1 MVHSRAALGWLLF
14 PGTAIAALG
23 RPPLRDASA
32 LPQPS
37 PWRDAPALGSLSR
50 RNILAIGGAAASL
63 ALAPRPA
70 QASFGSA
77 RGAVT
82 SPPVLGSIELEKLQD
97 LTPKKRK
104 QIESVLTPR
113 QAEALRLQIEA
124 ERAGLLQQYEQEKRR
139 GQQRV
144 EAQRVVKQQIDAT
157 SADIVTLEQRIRDLE
172 EQQTSLGGT
181 RARVE
186 LPEAPARNLT
196 SLSARSRINLER
208 PGAGA
213 KPVEQTAGEALAEQF
228 EAPAQQPLWPHLS
241 RTHTSLDP
249 QVDGQFARGRRG
261 PFPDPRPRLPQAQ
274 LAQLKRSVDDRQR
287 KARETGHGRPPTA
300 PPDFSRGGL
309 P

>member
-1 MVHSRAALGWLLF
+1 MLLLF
-14 PGTAIAALG
+14 PGAAIAALG
-23 RPPLRDASA
+23 RSPLRDASA

-37 PWRDAPALGSLSR
+37 PRRDAPALGSLSR

-172 EQQTSLGGT
+172 EQQTSLGGS
-181 RARVE
+181 RVRVE

-249 QVDGQFARGRRG
+249 QVDG
-261 PFPDPRPRLPQAQ
+261 
-274 LAQLKRSVDDRQR
+274 
-287 KARETGHGRPPTA
+287 
-300 PPDFSRGGL
+300 
-309 P
+309 